1 MKFSELIHECFSEQE
16 QTALAKIGKFLLGKY
31 FEPHYL
37 ENDTEK
43 RIHLT
48 VAVSDHDIT
57 RLCGYSSDDARHF
70 MSNLAA
76 KNFGTI
82 RKADLATLKVENDCG
97 DVTFAVDEPSECWLI
112 DLNREVMFDEL
123 FIPLIESIQV

>member
-1 MKFSELIHECFSEQE
+1 MKFSELIQECFSEQE
-16 QTALAKIGKFLLGKY
+16 QTVLAKIGKFLLGKY

-37 ENDTEK
+37 ENDTDK
-43 RIHLT
+43 RIHSII
-48 VAVSDHDIT
+48 AVSEHDIT
-57 RLCGYSSDDARHF
+57 ELCGCSTDTARHF
-70 MSNLAA
+70 MSNLAS

-82 RKADLATLKVENDCG
+82 RKADLATLHIETNCG
-97 DVTFAVDEPSECWLI
+97 DVKSKVDEPSECWLI